1 MFLAF
6 TRWRASITRTDSS
19 GGGVVIGVSPPAHL
33 AQWFEAAALTYY
45 GAAGSQVPGGVVFTG
60 ARRAYQF
67 GLISPTGAVLVGL
80 CPRLVY
86 GDAAVA
92 QGIWRGVLLAARAAA
107 SNDQHNVVIAC
118 PTYAA
123 AVAVRGAA
131 RRLGVTAR
139 VRDTATSGAVE
150 FATEDFE
157 TMLAEAGVSATT
169 TGEAIAE
176 LSGASGA
183 PTRAAHQAARRKTP
197 STRPGN
203 RHSLAQVNQAR
214 AVETSARRRAE
225 LLWAIEVLGEHA
237 IAAHLLAT
245 ARLCLDNPDLSIAGL
260 AEQAPWDTN
269 KDTIAGQL
277 RRLIATAKKA
287 THHHDTYTG
296 PAAEL
301 TVPEAVAL

>member
-1 MFLAF
+1 MPATATSYCVHKEILGKSGSRRSDIAMFLAF
-6 TRWRASITRTDSS
+6 TRWRASITRADSS

-33 AQWFEAAALTYY
+33 AQWFSAAALAYY

-131 RRLGVTAR
+131 RRLGVTAGVR
-139 VRDTATSGAVE
+139 DTATAGVRDTATSGAVE

-169 TGEAIAE
+169 TGEANGRTIRGQRRPDTRRTPG
-176 LSGASGA
+176 GASKD
-183 PTRAAHQAARRKTP
+183 PL
-197 STRPGN
+197 N
-203 RHSLAQVNQAR
+203 
-214 AVETSARRRAE
+214 
-225 LLWAIEVLGEHA
+225 
-237 IAAHLLAT
+237 T
-245 ARLCLDNPDLSIAGL
+245 ARQP
-260 AEQAPWDTN
+260 P
-269 KDTIAGQL
+269 
-277 RRLIATAKKA
+277 
-287 THHHDTYTG
+287 
-296 PAAEL
+296 
-301 TVPEAVAL
+301 